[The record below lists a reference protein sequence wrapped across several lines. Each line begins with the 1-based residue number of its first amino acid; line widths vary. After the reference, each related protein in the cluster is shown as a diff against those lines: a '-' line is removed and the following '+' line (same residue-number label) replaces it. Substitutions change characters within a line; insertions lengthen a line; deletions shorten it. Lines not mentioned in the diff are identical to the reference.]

1 MTMQSVL
8 WMTDTASSPVNC
20 CVMLRGEKLKYHLV
34 EIYIRIFFWITKR
47 KMMNKQTRT
56 HTLKSY
62 WNEQNRNYLW
72 ILLTKLIFHA
82 DTFIHE
88 SKSKSCCFANSLQF
102 FFGYI
107 RIFDSISRIFSFPSS
122 DFFALKFHQLLRK
135 CFQFEP
141 IW

>member
-1 MTMQSVL
+1 MKIQNIFKIRWKIFGVVFWHTSRENWMFVQTIEALPSELRLTRAVVILLSSRAPVSWVSLMLMTMQSVL

-72 ILLTKLIFHA
+72 IL
-82 DTFIHE
+82 
-88 SKSKSCCFANSLQF
+88 
-102 FFGYI
+102 
-107 RIFDSISRIFSFPSS
+107 
-122 DFFALKFHQLLRK
+122 
-135 CFQFEP
+135 
-141 IW
+141 

>member
-88 SKSKSCCFANSLQF
+88 SKSKSCCLANSLQF
-102 FFGYI
+102 FSVISEFLI
-107 RIFDSISRIFSFPSS
+107 PFHAFFFFFQRLFRPQISSIIT
-122 DFFALKFHQLLRK
+122 
-135 CFQFEP
+135 
-141 IW
+141 